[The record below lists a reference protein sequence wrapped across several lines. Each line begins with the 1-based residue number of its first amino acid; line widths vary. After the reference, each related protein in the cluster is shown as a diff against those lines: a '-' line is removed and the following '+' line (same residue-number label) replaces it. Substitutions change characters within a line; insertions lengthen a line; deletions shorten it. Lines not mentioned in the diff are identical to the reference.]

1 MNHQLEKPFIKS
13 PLFKYLVWFS
23 IITFICIQIEQ
34 QTHDTKRTTT
44 TNHR

>member
-1 MNHQLEKPFIKS
+1 MKPENPFSESII
-13 PLFKYLVWFS
+13 FKALVWFS

-34 QTHDTKRTTT
+34 QTHDTARTTT